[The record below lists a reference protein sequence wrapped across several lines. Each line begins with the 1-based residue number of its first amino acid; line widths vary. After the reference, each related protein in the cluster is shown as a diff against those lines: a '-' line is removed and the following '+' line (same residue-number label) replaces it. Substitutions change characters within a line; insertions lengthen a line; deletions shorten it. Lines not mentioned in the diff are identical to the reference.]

1 MAKHS
6 RSPFQLDRPTL
17 ALLFGVALVA
27 LLVTT
32 GCTAHHT
39 QPFGP
44 DRLIPPDQS
53 RSSFTSNVTEE
64 DRVAIMDAAQ
74 RLSCNHPLGCTCFL
88 DGIQASCAFVF
99 SCIDAGA
106 CECVSGCGNISRD

>member
-1 MAKHS
+1 
-6 RSPFQLDRPTL
+6 
-17 ALLFGVALVA
+17 
-27 LLVTT
+27 
-32 GCTAHHT
+32 
-39 QPFGP
+39 
-44 DRLIPPDQS
+44 
-53 RSSFTSNVTEE
+53 
-64 DRVAIMDAAQ
+64 MDAAQ